1 MPGNPLVPKTRMS
14 PVTHQNGLYRG
25 HARCVLLSL
34 RNLAV
39 GEVED
44 QPSGLQCLAFKAG
57 ERASLEARSPTAQ
70 FVDEIRVLLFVFEA
84 QTANRSQVAFLT
96 GKIARVQVLEE
107 FGGIKNLAH
116 LLGVV

>member
-1 MPGNPLVPKTRMS
+1 MSVIEGPFVTASSTDPLVDAGPTLTADELVTLATRALKRPES
-14 PVTHQNGLYRG
+14 I
-25 HARCVLLSL
+25 S
-34 RNLAV
+34 
-39 GEVED
+39 
-44 QPSGLQCLAFKAG
+44 
-57 ERASLEARSPTAQ
+57 
-70 FVDEIRVLLFVFEA
+70 VDEIRVLLFVFEA